1 MALDPQRSVE
11 PGEIFW
17 VDIPHR
23 AGSEQSGRRM
33 CVSISRKTLTGG
45 NTLVMVPI
53 TTNLSRANK
62 HRIAIPKSEIII
74 DVGYQSENVDCVAI
88 CSQVTTIDKQY
99 IENRVGKLSANAVLA
114 IQLGLTFV
122 FDIQ

>member
-1 MALDPQRSVE
+1 MALDPNRPVE

-17 VDIPHR
+17 VDIPPR

-33 CVSISRKTLTGG
+33 CVSIARKTLTSG
-45 NTLVMVPI
+45 NTLVMVPL

-62 HRIAIPKSEIII
+62 HRIAIPKGEIIL
-74 DVGYQSENVDCVAI
+74 DLGCQTPNVDCVAI

-99 IENRVGKLSANAVLA
+99 IENRVGRLSVNAVLA
-114 IQLGLTFV
+114 VQLGLTFV

>member
-1 MALDPQRSVE
+1 MALDPQRPVE

-33 CVSISRKTLTGG
+33 CVSVSRKALTGG

-53 TTNLSRANK
+53 TTNVSRANK
-62 HRIAIPKSEIII
+62 HRVAIPKSEIILDI
-74 DVGYQSENVDCVAI
+74 GVQTENVNCVAI
-88 CSQVTTIDKQY
+88 CSQVTTIDKRY
-99 IENRVGKLSANAVLA
+99 VENRVGKLSANAVLA